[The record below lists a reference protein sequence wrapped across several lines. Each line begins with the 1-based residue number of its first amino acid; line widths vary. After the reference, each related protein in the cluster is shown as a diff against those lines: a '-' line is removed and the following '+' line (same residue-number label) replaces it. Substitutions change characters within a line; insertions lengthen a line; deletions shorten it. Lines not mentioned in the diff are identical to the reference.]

1 MHLSGENEDCK
12 YDWPLCGGLEALGNM
27 GKESTF
33 PPLPGHLH
41 KGQLQSSSF
50 IHIPS
55 RKGRTE
61 RTGEY
66 NEEYLGQMF
75 FGGVRGVNQ
84 HPNLNLSILSC
95 TIQPG
100 PFVHGIAVSRRL
112 SVKAQIARFSTIT
125 LVWAIVGRRKEQGE
139 VL

>member
-1 MHLSGENEDCK
+1 M

-75 FGGVRGVNQ
+75 FGGVGVLTSTLISIQ
-84 HPNLNLSILSC
+84 AYCPAQFNLAPLC
-95 TIQPG
+95 T
-100 PFVHGIAVSRRL
+100 V
-112 SVKAQIARFSTIT
+112 
-125 LVWAIVGRRKEQGE
+125 
-139 VL
+139 